1 VENQLAEIAQR
12 ENRDV
17 NELRQLLKDNSL
29 VQKEMEVR
37 SSAAT
42 YTDL

>member
-12 ENRDV
+12 ENRDI
-17 NELRQLLKDNSL
+17 NELKQLMKINSL
-29 VQKEMEVR
+29 VQREMEVR